1 LRALVEE
8 ENLTRVYR
16 IRLGKAWDTP
26 RHKRTDRVLNM
37 IKEFAK
43 KHMKTEKVKIEQDL
57 NRLVWNR
64 GKTNPPR
71 SVRVRMIK
79 EDDIVTV
86 SSFSEPK
93 NTEESRQEGQA
104 PVDNEEKIDK

>member
-1 LRALVEE
+1 MVEE

-16 IRLGKAWDTP
+16 IRLGKAWNTP
-26 RHKRTDRVLNM
+26 QYRRTDRVLNM

-43 KHMKTEKVKIEQDL
+43 KHMKTEKVKIDQDL
-57 NRLVWNR
+57 NRLVWMR

-86 SSFSEPK
+86 SSFSEPRK
-93 NTEESRQEGQA
+93 IEDSEEAQTST
-104 PVDNEEKIDK
+104 DNEENLNK

>member
-1 LRALVEE
+1 MVEE

-16 IRLGKAWDTP
+16 IRLGKAWNTP
-26 RHKRTDRVLNM
+26 QHRRTDRVLNM

-57 NRLVWNR
+57 NRLVWIR

-79 EDDIVTV
+79 EDDVVTV
-86 SSFSEPK
+86 SSYSEPK
-93 NTEESRQEGQA
+93 NIKGREEEQTPVENQE
-104 PVDNEEKIDK
+104 NLEK